1 MIYRTDLAKEACEL
15 RKEKN
20 GIINE
25 KISFDGIKGDWVK
38 ILYDMNDINKKAG
51 SYVSFETDAVLLR
64 NVEEYEK
71 ISKAISQVI
80 SKLIDKTEKPV
91 LVVGLGNESMTPDS
105 IGPKVVKKVLVTRH
119 IFEFLPDERDIRMS
133 SVCAVAPGV
142 LGVTGIESA
151 DVISG
156 ICKNI
161 DVGAVIVIDALAARK
176 SERMFS
182 TFQLTD
188 TGIHPGAG
196 VGNKRSPLS
205 KEFLGVPVIAIG
217 VPTVVYASSLVYDA
231 AMDMFLEKSNK
242 NEAAA
247 EETAQRLASFS
258 DRDMVV
264 TPKEVDV
271 IIEDCAKIIADGIN
285 LSLHKDMR
293 IDEIN
298 AYMF

>member
-1 MIYRTDLAKEACEL
+1 MIFRTDLAKETYEL
-15 RKEKN
+15 RKEKKGIVSKRINSN
-20 GIINE
+20 GIE
-25 KISFDGIKGDWVK
+25 GDWVQ
-38 ILYDMNDINKKAG
+38 ILYDMEDSGKKAG
-51 SYVSFETDAVLLR
+51 NYISFETDAIINR
-64 NVEEYEK
+64 NVEFYEN
-71 ISKAISQVI
+71 ISKALAEKINE
-80 SKLIDKTEKPV
+80 LIKETDKTV

-105 IGPKVVKKVLVTRH
+105 IGPKVIKKIFVTRH
-119 IFEFLPDERDIRMS
+119 IFEFLPDEKDQRMS

-156 ICKNI
+156 ICRNI

-205 KEFLGVPVIAIG
+205 KEFLGIPVIAIG

-231 AMDMFLEKSNK
+231 AMEFFDNSDK
-242 NEAAA
+242 NEVTA
-247 EETAQRLASFS
+247 EKIAQKLASFS

-285 LSLHKDMR
+285 LSLQKNMS

>member
-1 MIYRTDLAKEACEL
+1 
-15 RKEKN
+15 
-20 GIINE
+20 
-25 KISFDGIKGDWVK
+25 
-38 ILYDMNDINKKAG
+38 
-51 SYVSFETDAVLLR
+51 
-64 NVEEYEK
+64 
-71 ISKAISQVI
+71 
-80 SKLIDKTEKPV
+80 
-91 LVVGLGNESMTPDS
+91 
-105 IGPKVVKKVLVTRH
+105 
-119 IFEFLPDERDIRMS
+119 MS

-156 ICKNI
+156 ICRNI

-182 TFQLTD
+182 TFLLTD

-205 KEFLGVPVIAIG
+205 KEFLGIPVIAIG

-231 AMDMFLEKSNK
+231 AMEFFDNSDK
-242 NEAAA
+242 NEATA
-247 EETAQRLASFS
+247 EKIAQKLASFS

-285 LSLHKDMR
+285 LSLQKNMS